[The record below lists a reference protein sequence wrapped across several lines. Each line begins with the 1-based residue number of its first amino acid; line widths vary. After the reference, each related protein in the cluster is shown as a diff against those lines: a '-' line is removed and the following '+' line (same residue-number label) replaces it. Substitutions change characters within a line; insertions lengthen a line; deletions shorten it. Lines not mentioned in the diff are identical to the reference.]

1 MGARARA
8 MRGAGDGADGRGV
21 LGAGACAGVVAMD
34 AGFGD
39 FFDYRD
45 VDGAGHMYEVH
56 RRSLHPAMR
65 ACREWGSLL
74 LNDKT

>member
-1 MGARARA
+1 MERTDEGYWVPEHVRAWWRWMRA
-8 MRGAGDGADGRGV
+8 
-21 LGAGACAGVVAMD
+21 L
-34 AGFGD
+34 GD